1 MPFTQTVMPQY
12 RDADH
17 DGLIGLKG
25 CMRYFQDVHTW
36 YMHSM
41 NKGNDVLPE
50 QYGAAWIY
58 TRYQIS
64 LARKLD
70 YTEPIQLC
78 AWIAPSRSP
87 VRVPIFVTIRQ
98 HDQLAAQGQMESCLF
113 SLTRQRPLRP
123 QAVELPENLAEELPN
138 TIPAFSPLEASAEG
152 MEERYTRT
160 VRVTDLDKS
169 RHMTNLRYI
178 EMFQD
183 AYDSAFWEAF
193 APKQMELRFLS
204 QCREGETLTV
214 KSRPEEGKL
223 TLAALHADGSLA
235 SVASFGR

>member
-64 LARKLD
+64 LAQKLD

-193 APKQMELRFLS
+193 APRQMELRFLS

-235 SVASFGR
+235 SAALFSR